1 MSKRAMQY
9 LSFLCIF
16 CLRVLLIIPRIL
28 QGRKDTKFFQPG
40 FELFLDFMLPE
51 VAVEHFFLGIQY
63 AVFDLMARE
72 GIQAIDF

>member
-9 LSFLCIF
+9 LSFIYIF

-28 QGRKDTKFFQPG
+28 QGRKGAEFFQPG
-40 FELFLDFMLPE
+40 FELFLKSMLPE
-51 VAVEHFFLGIQY
+51 ITVEHFFLGIQY

-72 GIQAIDF
+72 GIQAIYF

>member
-9 LSFLCIF
+9 LSFLYIF
-16 CLRVLLIIPRIL
+16 CLRIFLIIPRIL
-28 QGRKDTKFFQPG
+28 QGRKGAEFFQPG
-40 FELFLDFMLPE
+40 FEQFLNFMLPE
-51 VAVEHFFLGIQY
+51 VAVNHFFLGIQY

>member
-1 MSKRAMQY
+1 MSKCTMQY

-16 CLRVLLIIPRIL
+16 CLCVLFTIPGIL
-28 QGRKDTKFFQPG
+28 QGRKGAEFFQPG
-40 FELFLDFMLPE
+40 FKLFLKFVLPE
-51 VAVEHFFLGIQY
+51 VAVNHFFLGIQY